1 VTKHNDKRL
10 AARGESP
17 AAFERRCIPP
27 DCVAP
32 PSNIPDILG
41 RHALPGGRLAVLG
54 ATPDF
59 HHGLLG
65 QRRGFRRCMAG
76 VGAGVMLMAG
86 GVLKGMPIAQAAHG
100 AEPGAGGLRFVRV
113 ADAALEDG
121 GQAAADGTHVVVDN
135 FSFAPATATIPVG
148 TTVTWTNRDDIPHN
162 VVSPEQKFK
171 SQVLDTNE
179 KFSHT
184 FAVAGTYKYYC
195 SIHPRMTGQV
205 VVR

>member
-1 VTKHNDKRL
+1 
-10 AARGESP
+10 
-17 AAFERRCIPP
+17 
-27 DCVAP
+27 
-32 PSNIPDILG
+32 
-41 RHALPGGRLAVLG
+41 
-54 ATPDF
+54 
-59 HHGLLG
+59 
-65 QRRGFRRCMAG
+65 
-76 VGAGVMLMAG
+76 MLMVG

-100 AEPGAGGLRFVRV
+100 AEQGAGGLRFVRV

-121 GQAAADGTHVVVDN
+121 GQAAAAADGTQVVVDN

-171 SQVLDTNE
+171 SPVLDTSE